1 MQVQI
6 DQTRLEQILVN
17 LIGNAL
23 DAMQAQPLPE
33 LWLEGEVFDGKY
45 RLRVRDNGHGIDA
58 EARKHL
64 FEPFFTTKPGEQGL
78 GLGLTLSASLA
89 AATGGH
95 LGVEHPASGGTT
107 FVLSLPLVSPTSR
120 RANMNND
127 LSVLIVEDDPHVL
140 LGCQQAL
147 TLEDIPC
154 IGVGSAEEALERV
167 GDNFAGI
174 VISDIRLPGIDGLE
188 LLTRLKARDRSLP
201 VVLITGHGD
210 ISMAVGAMQK
220 GAYDF
225 MEKPFSPERLV
236 DVARRALEQRSLA
249 REVSSLRRQ
258 LAERDSLEGRIIGRS
273 PAMQNLRE
281 LIANV
286 ADTSANVLI
295 EGETGTGKE
304 LVARCLHD
312 FSRRHTKQFVALNC
326 GGLPENLF
334 ESEIF
339 GHEANA
345 FTGAGKRRIGKIE
358 HADGG
363 TLFLDEVESM
373 PLPLQIKLLRVL
385 QERTLERLGSNQS
398 VAVDCRVIA
407 ATKSDLDESSKAGE
421 FRSDL
426 YYRLN
431 VVTLEL
437 PPLRERREDILQL
450 FEHFLQQS
458 SLRFDRAVP
467 ELDNQTLSNL
477 MSHDWPGNVRELR
490 NVAER
495 FALGLP
501 AFKKSGASGDNQGLA
516 FAEAVEAFERNLL
529 SDALQRSG
537 GNLTQASQELGM
549 AKTTLFDK
557 VKKYG
562 LSH

>member
-1 MQVQI
+1 
-6 DQTRLEQILVN
+6 
-17 LIGNAL
+17 
-23 DAMQAQPLPE
+23 
-33 LWLEGEVFDGKY
+33 
-45 RLRVRDNGHGIDA
+45 
-58 EARKHL
+58 
-64 FEPFFTTKPGEQGL
+64 
-78 GLGLTLSASLA
+78 
-89 AATGGH
+89 
-95 LGVEHPASGGTT
+95 
-107 FVLSLPLVSPTSR
+107 
-120 RANMNND
+120 MNND
-127 LSVLIVEDDPHVL
+127 LTVLIVEDDPHVL

-147 TLEDIPC
+147 ALEDIRSE
-154 IGVGSAEEALERV
+154 GVGSAEQALALV
-167 GDNFAGI
+167 GDNFPGI
-174 VISDIRLPGIDGLE
+174 VISDIRLPGMDGLE
-188 LLTRLKARDRSLP
+188 LLKQLKGRDRTLP

-210 ISMAVGAMQK
+210 ISMAVGAMRD

-249 REVSSLRRQ
+249 REVWSLRRQ

-273 PAMQNLRE
+273 PAMQQLRE

-312 FSRRHTKQFVALNC
+312 FSRRQPQQFVALNC

-358 HADGG
+358 HAHGG

-373 PLPLQIKLLRVL
+373 PLNLQIKLLRVL

-398 VAVDCRVIA
+398 IDVDCRVIA
-407 ATKSDLDESSKAGE
+407 ATKSDLDQLSKTSQ

-450 FEHFLQQS
+450 FEYFLQQS
-458 SLRFDRAVP
+458 SLRFDRTAP
-467 ELDNQTLSNL
+467 ELDNQTVSSL

-501 AFKKSGASGDNQGLA
+501 AFKKPGSNAAQGLG
-516 FAEAVEAFERNLL
+516 FSEAVEAFERNLL
-529 SDALQRSG
+529 TDALQRSG

-562 LSH
+562 LTH

>member
-1 MQVQI
+1 
-6 DQTRLEQILVN
+6 
-17 LIGNAL
+17 
-23 DAMQAQPLPE
+23 
-33 LWLEGEVFDGKY
+33 
-45 RLRVRDNGHGIDA
+45 
-58 EARKHL
+58 
-64 FEPFFTTKPGEQGL
+64 
-78 GLGLTLSASLA
+78 
-89 AATGGH
+89 
-95 LGVEHPASGGTT
+95 
-107 FVLSLPLVSPTSR
+107 
-120 RANMNND
+120 MNND
-127 LSVLIVEDDPHVL
+127 LTVLIVEDDPHVL

-147 TLEDIPC
+147 ALEDIRSE
-154 IGVGSAEEALERV
+154 GVGSAEQALALV
-167 GDNFAGI
+167 GDNFPGI
-174 VISDIRLPGIDGLE
+174 VISDIRLPVKDGLE
-188 LLTRLKARDRSLP
+188 LLKQLKGRDRTLP

-210 ISMAVGAMQK
+210 ISMAVGAMRD

-249 REVSSLRRQ
+249 REVWSLRRQ

-273 PAMQNLRE
+273 PAMQQLRE

-312 FSRRHTKQFVALNC
+312 FSRRQPQQFVALNC

-358 HADGG
+358 HAHGG

-373 PLPLQIKLLRVL
+373 PLNLQIKLLRVL

-398 VAVDCRVIA
+398 IDVDCRVIA
-407 ATKSDLDESSKAGE
+407 ATKSDLDQLSKASQ

-450 FEHFLQQS
+450 FEYFLQQS
-458 SLRFDRAVP
+458 SLRFDRTAP
-467 ELDNQTLSNL
+467 ELDNQTVSSL

-501 AFKKSGASGDNQGLA
+501 AFKKPGSNAAQGLG
-516 FAEAVEAFERNLL
+516 FSEAVEAFERNLL
-529 SDALQRSG
+529 TDALQRSG

-562 LSH
+562 LTH

>member
-1 MQVQI
+1 MP
-6 DQTRLEQILVN
+6 E
-17 LIGNAL
+17 AL
-23 DAMQAQPLPE
+23 
-33 LWLEGEVFDGKY
+33 
-45 RLRVRDNGHGIDA
+45 
-58 EARKHL
+58 
-64 FEPFFTTKPGEQGL
+64 T
-78 GLGLTLSASLA
+78 
-89 AATGGH
+89 
-95 LGVEHPASGGTT
+95 
-107 FVLSLPLVSPTSR
+107 
-120 RANMNND
+120 
-127 LSVLIVEDDPHVL
+127 VLIVEDDPHVL

-147 TLEDIPC
+147 ALEDIESE
-154 IGVGSAEEALERV
+154 GVGSAEEALQRI
-167 GDNFAGI
+167 GSDFAGI
-174 VISDIRLPGIDGLE
+174 VVSDIRLPGIDGLQ
-188 LLTRLKARDRSLP
+188 LLTRLKQRDPSLP

-210 ISMAVGAMQK
+210 IGMAVGAMRD

-236 DVARRALEQRSLA
+236 EVARRALEQRGLA
-249 REVSSLRRQ
+249 REVSALRRQ
-258 LAERDSLEGRIIGRS
+258 LNGRQTLEQRLIGRS
-273 PAMQNLRE
+273 PAMQQLRE

-286 ADTSANVLI
+286 GDTAANVLI

-312 FSRRHTKQFVALNC
+312 FSRRQSKQFVALNC

-339 GHEANA
+339 GHEAHA

-363 TLFLDEVESM
+363 SLFLDEIESM
-373 PLPLQIKLLRVL
+373 PLNLQIKLLRVL
-385 QERTLERLGSNQS
+385 QEHSLERLGSNQPI
-398 VAVDCRVIA
+398 AVDCRVIA
-407 ATKSDLDESSKAGE
+407 ATKADLAELGKAGQ

-437 PPLRERREDILQL
+437 PPLRERREDIALL
-450 FEHFLQQS
+450 FEHFLQLAA
-458 SLRFDRAVP
+458 LRFDRVAP
-467 ELDNQTLSNL
+467 ELDRHTLAAL
-477 MSHDWPGNVRELR
+477 MAHDWPGNVRELR

-501 AFKKSGASGDNQGLA
+501 VFKKSGLA
-516 FAEAVEAFERNLL
+516 DGNAPSFAEAVEAFERSLL
-529 SDALQRSG
+529 GDALERHA
-537 GNLTQASQELGM
+537 GNLSQASQALGM

-562 LSH
+562 L

>member
-1 MQVQI
+1 M
-6 DQTRLEQILVN
+6 
-17 LIGNAL
+17 NAL
-23 DAMQAQPLPE
+23 
-33 LWLEGEVFDGKY
+33 
-45 RLRVRDNGHGIDA
+45 
-58 EARKHL
+58 
-64 FEPFFTTKPGEQGL
+64 T
-78 GLGLTLSASLA
+78 
-89 AATGGH
+89 
-95 LGVEHPASGGTT
+95 
-107 FVLSLPLVSPTSR
+107 VLV
-120 RANMNND
+120 
-127 LSVLIVEDDPHVL
+127 VEDDPHVL

-147 TLEDIPC
+147 ALEDIPSE
-154 IGVGSAEEALERV
+154 GVGSAEEALARIGEH
-167 GDNFAGI
+167 FAGI
-174 VISDIRLPGIDGLE
+174 VVSDIRLPGIDGLE
-188 LLTRLKARDRSLP
+188 LLRQLKARDPSLP

-210 ISMAVGAMQK
+210 ISMAVGAMRS

-236 DVARRALEQRSLA
+236 DVVRRALEQRSLA

-258 LAERDSLEGRIIGRS
+258 LAERSSLEGRIIGRS

-312 FSRRHTKQFVALNC
+312 FSRRQAQPFVALNC
-326 GGLPENLF
+326 GGLPEQLF

-358 HADGG
+358 HADKG

-373 PLPLQIKLLRVL
+373 PIPLQIKLLRVL

-398 VAVDCRVIA
+398 IEVDCRLIA
-407 ATKSDLDESSKAGE
+407 ATKADLDELSRQNQ

-437 PPLRERREDILQL
+437 PPLRERREDILEL
-450 FEHFLQQS
+450 FQHFLQLAA
-458 SLRFDRAVP
+458 LRFDREPP
-467 ELDNQTLSNL
+467 ELDAQTLSRL

-495 FALGLP
+495 YALGLP
-501 AFKKSGASGDNQGLA
+501 AFKKSAGTNAVGLG

-529 SDALQRSG
+529 TEALQRSG
-537 GNLTQASQELGM
+537 GNLSQASQELGL

-562 LSH
+562 LN

>member
-1 MQVQI
+1 M
-6 DQTRLEQILVN
+6 
-17 LIGNAL
+17 
-23 DAMQAQPLPE
+23 
-33 LWLEGEVFDGKY
+33 
-45 RLRVRDNGHGIDA
+45 
-58 EARKHL
+58 
-64 FEPFFTTKPGEQGL
+64 TTD
-78 GLGLTLSASLA
+78 LT
-89 AATGGH
+89 
-95 LGVEHPASGGTT
+95 
-107 FVLSLPLVSPTSR
+107 
-120 RANMNND
+120 
-127 LSVLIVEDDPHVL
+127 VLIVEDDPHVL

-147 TLEDIPC
+147 ALEDIHSE
-154 IGVGSAEEALERV
+154 GVGSAEEALQRV

-174 VISDIRLPGIDGLE
+174 VVSDIRLPGIDGLE

-210 ISMAVGAMQK
+210 VSMAVNAMRD

-236 DVARRALEQRSLA
+236 DVVRRALEQRGLA
-249 REVSSLRRQ
+249 REVWSLRKQ

-273 PAMQNLRE
+273 PAMQALRA

-312 FSRRHTKQFVALNC
+312 FSRRHSKQFVALNC

-358 HADGG
+358 HAHNG

-373 PLPLQIKLLRVL
+373 PINLQIKLLRVL

-407 ATKSDLDESSKAGE
+407 ATKSDLAELSKVSQ

-450 FEHFLQQS
+450 FEHFLQLS
-458 SLRFDRAVP
+458 ALRFDRETP
-467 ELDNQTLSNL
+467 PLDPQTMAAL
-477 MSHDWPGNVRELR
+477 MGHDWPGNVRELR

-495 FALGLP
+495 YALGLP
-501 AFKKSGASGDNQGLA
+501 AFKKSGTAVDSHDLG
-516 FAEAVEAFERNLL
+516 FFEAVEAFEKNLL
-529 SDALQRSG
+529 SEALHRSG

-562 LSH
+562 LG

>member
-1 MQVQI
+1 M
-6 DQTRLEQILVN
+6 T
-17 LIGNAL
+17 
-23 DAMQAQPLPE
+23 
-33 LWLEGEVFDGKY
+33 
-45 RLRVRDNGHGIDA
+45 
-58 EARKHL
+58 
-64 FEPFFTTKPGEQGL
+64 EP
-78 GLGLTLSASLA
+78 
-89 AATGGH
+89 
-95 LGVEHPASGGTT
+95 
-107 FVLSLPLVSPTSR
+107 
-120 RANMNND
+120 

-147 TLEDIPC
+147 ALEDITS

-167 GDNFAGI
+167 NADFAGI

-188 LLTRLKARDRSLP
+188 LLARLKARDRSLP

-210 ISMAVGAMQK
+210 ISMAVGAMRD

-236 DVARRALEQRSLA
+236 DVARRALEQRGLA
-249 REVSSLRRQ
+249 REVTALRRQ
-258 LAERDSLEGRIIGRS
+258 LAGRQSLEQRIIGRS
-273 PAMQNLRE
+273 PAMQALRE

-286 ADTSANVLI
+286 ADTAANVLI

-312 FSRRHTKQFVALNC
+312 YSRRQSNQFVALNC

-334 ESEIF
+334 DSEIF
-339 GHEANA
+339 GHEAHA

-358 HADGG
+358 HAHNG
-363 TLFLDEVESM
+363 TLFLDEIESM
-373 PLPLQIKLLRVL
+373 PMNLQIKFLRVL
-385 QERTLERLGSNQS
+385 QEQTLERLGSNQPIP
-398 VAVDCRVIA
+398 VDCRVVA
-407 ATKSDLDESSKAGE
+407 ATKADLDEQGKAGQ

-437 PPLRERREDILQL
+437 PPLRDRREDILLL
-450 FEHFLQQS
+450 FDHFLQLA

-467 ELDNQTLSNL
+467 ELDRATVSSL
-477 MSHDWPGNVRELR
+477 MAHDWPGNVRELR

-501 AFKKSGASGDNQGLA
+501 VFKKTGLA
-516 FAEAVEAFERNLL
+516 LDGNEPSFAEAVEAFERSLL
-529 SDALQRSG
+529 GDALERHG
-537 GNLTQASQELGM
+537 GNLSQAAIALGM

-562 LSH
+562 L

>member
-1 MQVQI
+1 M
-6 DQTRLEQILVN
+6 
-17 LIGNAL
+17 NAL
-23 DAMQAQPLPE
+23 
-33 LWLEGEVFDGKY
+33 
-45 RLRVRDNGHGIDA
+45 
-58 EARKHL
+58 
-64 FEPFFTTKPGEQGL
+64 T
-78 GLGLTLSASLA
+78 
-89 AATGGH
+89 
-95 LGVEHPASGGTT
+95 
-107 FVLSLPLVSPTSR
+107 VLV
-120 RANMNND
+120 
-127 LSVLIVEDDPHVL
+127 VEDDPHVL

-147 TLEDIPC
+147 ALEDIPSE
-154 IGVGSAEEALERV
+154 GVGSAEEALARIGEH
-167 GDNFAGI
+167 FAGI
-174 VISDIRLPGIDGLE
+174 VVSDIRLPGIDGLE
-188 LLTRLKARDRSLP
+188 LLRQLKARDPSLP

-210 ISMAVGAMQK
+210 ISMAVGAMRS

-236 DVARRALEQRSLA
+236 DVVRRALEQRSLA

-258 LAERDSLEGRIIGRS
+258 LAERSSLEGRIIGRS

-312 FSRRHTKQFVALNC
+312 FSRRQAQPFVALNC
-326 GGLPENLF
+326 GGLPEQLF

-358 HADGG
+358 HADKG

-373 PLPLQIKLLRVL
+373 PIPLQIKLLRVL

-398 VAVDCRVIA
+398 IEVDCRLIA
-407 ATKSDLDESSKAGE
+407 ATKADLDELSRQNQ

-437 PPLRERREDILQL
+437 PPLRERREDILEL
-450 FEHFLQQS
+450 FQHFLQLAA
-458 SLRFDRAVP
+458 LRFDREPP
-467 ELDNQTLSNL
+467 ELDAQTLSRL

-495 FALGLP
+495 YALGLP
-501 AFKKSGASGDNQGLA
+501 AFKKSAGTNAVGLG

-529 SDALQRSG
+529 TEALQRSG
-537 GNLTQASQELGM
+537 GNLSQASQELGL

-557 VKKYG
+557 VKKYR
-562 LSH
+562 LN

>member
-1 MQVQI
+1 
-6 DQTRLEQILVN
+6 
-17 LIGNAL
+17 
-23 DAMQAQPLPE
+23 
-33 LWLEGEVFDGKY
+33 
-45 RLRVRDNGHGIDA
+45 
-58 EARKHL
+58 
-64 FEPFFTTKPGEQGL
+64 
-78 GLGLTLSASLA
+78 
-89 AATGGH
+89 
-95 LGVEHPASGGTT
+95 
-107 FVLSLPLVSPTSR
+107 
-120 RANMNND
+120 MNND
-127 LSVLIVEDDPHVL
+127 LTVLIVEDDPHVL

-147 TLEDIPC
+147 ALEDIRSE
-154 IGVGSAEEALERV
+154 GVSSAEQALALV
-167 GDNFAGI
+167 GDNFPGI
-174 VISDIRLPGIDGLE
+174 VISDIRLPGMDGLE
-188 LLTRLKARDRSLP
+188 LLKNLKARDRTLP

-210 ISMAVGAMQK
+210 ISMAVGAMRD

-249 REVSSLRRQ
+249 REVWSLRRQ

-273 PAMQNLRE
+273 PAMQQLRE

-312 FSRRHTKQFVALNC
+312 FSRRQPQQFVAFNC

-358 HADGG
+358 HAHGG

-373 PLPLQIKLLRVL
+373 PLNLQIKLLRVL

-398 VAVDCRVIA
+398 IDVDCRVIA
-407 ATKSDLDESSKAGE
+407 ATKSDLDQLSKASQ

-450 FEHFLQQS
+450 FEYFLQQS
-458 SLRFDRAVP
+458 SLRFDRAAP
-467 ELDNQTLSNL
+467 ELDNQTLSSL

-501 AFKKSGASGDNQGLA
+501 AFKKPGSNAAQGLG
-516 FAEAVEAFERNLL
+516 FSEAVEAFERNLL
-529 SDALQRSG
+529 NDALQRSG

-562 LSH
+562 LAH

>member
-1 MQVQI
+1 MN
-6 DQTRLEQILVN
+6 T
-17 LIGNAL
+17 
-23 DAMQAQPLPE
+23 PL
-33 LWLEGEVFDGKY
+33 
-45 RLRVRDNGHGIDA
+45 
-58 EARKHL
+58 
-64 FEPFFTTKPGEQGL
+64 T
-78 GLGLTLSASLA
+78 
-89 AATGGH
+89 
-95 LGVEHPASGGTT
+95 
-107 FVLSLPLVSPTSR
+107 
-120 RANMNND
+120 
-127 LSVLIVEDDPHVL
+127 VLIVEDDPHVL

-147 TLEDIPC
+147 NLEDIAC
-154 IGVGSAEEALERV
+154 QGVGSAEEALALI
-167 GDNFAGI
+167 GDDFAGI
-174 VISDIRLPGIDGLE
+174 VVSDIRLPGMDGLE
-188 LLTRLKARDRSLP
+188 LLNRLKARDPSLP

-210 ISMAVGAMQK
+210 ITMAVGAMRS

-236 DVARRALEQRSLA
+236 DVVRRALEQRGLA
-249 REVSSLRRQ
+249 REVTSLRRQ
-258 LAERDSLEGRIIGRS
+258 LASRNSLAGRIIGRS
-273 PAMQNLRE
+273 PAMEHLRE

-312 FSRRHTKQFVALNC
+312 FSRRQPQPFVALNC

-358 HADGG
+358 HANGG

-373 PLPLQIKLLRVL
+373 PMNLQIKLLRVL
-385 QERTLERLGSNQS
+385 QERTLERLGSNHS
-398 VAVDCRVIA
+398 IDVDCRVIA
-407 ATKSDLDESSKAGE
+407 ATKSDLDELSRHNG

-437 PPLRERREDILQL
+437 PPLRERREDIMEL
-450 FEHFLQQS
+450 FEHFLEQAA
-458 SLRFDRAVP
+458 LRFDREIP
-467 ELDNQTLSNL
+467 SLDSQTLSRL

-495 FALGLP
+495 HALGLP
-501 AFKKSGASGDNQGLA
+501 VFKKSGAQSAPGVG

-529 SDALQRSG
+529 SDALARNN
-537 GNLTQASQELGM
+537 GNLSQASIDLGM

-562 LSH
+562 LS

>member
-1 MQVQI
+1 M
-6 DQTRLEQILVN
+6 T
-17 LIGNAL
+17 
-23 DAMQAQPLPE
+23 
-33 LWLEGEVFDGKY
+33 
-45 RLRVRDNGHGIDA
+45 
-58 EARKHL
+58 
-64 FEPFFTTKPGEQGL
+64 EP
-78 GLGLTLSASLA
+78 
-89 AATGGH
+89 
-95 LGVEHPASGGTT
+95 
-107 FVLSLPLVSPTSR
+107 
-120 RANMNND
+120 

-147 TLEDIPC
+147 DLEDIPS
-154 IGVGSAEEALERV
+154 IGVGSAEEALKQV
-167 GDNFAGI
+167 GEDFAGI
-174 VISDIRLPGIDGLE
+174 VISDIRLPGMDGLT
-188 LLTRLKARDRSLP
+188 LLERLKARDRSLP

-210 ISMAVGAMQK
+210 ISMAVQAMRD

-236 DVARRALEQRSLA
+236 DVARRALEQRRLA

-258 LAERDSLEGRIIGRS
+258 LAGRQSLEQRIIGRS
-273 PAMQNLRE
+273 PAIQALRE

-286 ADTSANVLI
+286 ADTAANVLI

-312 FSRRHTKQFVALNC
+312 YSRRHTKEFVALNC

-334 ESEIF
+334 DSEIF
-339 GHEANA
+339 GHEAHA

-358 HADGG
+358 HAHQG
-363 TLFLDEVESM
+363 TLFLDEIESM
-373 PLPLQIKLLRVL
+373 PLNLQIKFLRVL
-385 QERTLERLGSNQS
+385 QEQTLERLGSNQPIP
-398 VAVDCRVIA
+398 VDCRVIA
-407 ATKSDLDESSKAGE
+407 ATKFDLDEQGKAGN

-437 PPLRERREDILQL
+437 PPLRERREDILML

-458 SLRFDRAVP
+458 SLRFDRVAP
-467 ELDNQTLSNL
+467 ELDNATVSAL
-477 MSHDWPGNVRELR
+477 MAHDWPGNVRELR

-501 AFKKSGASGDNQGLA
+501 VFKKTGLTPDGNEPR
-516 FAEAVEAFERNLL
+516 FAEAVEAFEKSLL
-529 SDALQRSG
+529 STALERHG
-537 GNLTQASQELGM
+537 GNLSQASIALGM

-562 LSH
+562 L

>member
-1 MQVQI
+1 M
-6 DQTRLEQILVN
+6 
-17 LIGNAL
+17 NAL
-23 DAMQAQPLPE
+23 
-33 LWLEGEVFDGKY
+33 
-45 RLRVRDNGHGIDA
+45 
-58 EARKHL
+58 
-64 FEPFFTTKPGEQGL
+64 T
-78 GLGLTLSASLA
+78 
-89 AATGGH
+89 
-95 LGVEHPASGGTT
+95 
-107 FVLSLPLVSPTSR
+107 
-120 RANMNND
+120 
-127 LSVLIVEDDPHVL
+127 VLIVEDDPHVL

-147 TLEDIPC
+147 ALEDIPSQGVASAEAALAC
-154 IGVGSAEEALERV
+154 IG
-167 GDNFAGI
+167 DDFAGI
-174 VISDIRLPGIDGLE
+174 VVSDIRLPGMDGLE
-188 LLTRLKARDRSLP
+188 LLSQLKARDPSLP

-210 ISMAVGAMQK
+210 ISMAVGAMRS

-236 DVARRALEQRSLA
+236 DVVRRALERRGLA

-258 LAERDSLEGRIIGRS
+258 LAERSSLEGRIIGRS
-273 PAMQNLRE
+273 PAMHNLRE

-312 FSRRHTKQFVALNC
+312 FSRRQPQPFVALNC
-326 GGLPENLF
+326 GGLPEQLF

-358 HADGG
+358 HADQG

-373 PLPLQIKLLRVL
+373 PIPLQIKLLRVL

-398 VAVDCRVIA
+398 IAVDCRLIA
-407 ATKSDLDESSKAGE
+407 ATKADLDALSRQNQ

-437 PPLRERREDILQL
+437 PPLRERREDILEL
-450 FEHFLQQS
+450 FEHFLQMAA
-458 SLRFDRAVP
+458 LRFDREPP
-467 ELDNQTLSNL
+467 ELDAPTLSRL

-495 FALGLP
+495 YALGLP
-501 AFKKSGASGDNQGLA
+501 AFKKNGAATVVSLG
-516 FAEAVEAFERNLL
+516 FSEAVEAFERNLL
-529 SDALQRSG
+529 TEALQRTA
-537 GNLTQASQELGM
+537 GNLSQASLELGM

-562 LSH
+562 LN

>member
-1 MQVQI
+1 MLNSVI
-6 DQTRLEQILVN
+6 VVDDEASIRNAVEQ
-17 LIGNAL
+17 
-23 DAMQAQPLPE
+23 
-33 LWLEGEVFDGKY
+33 W
-45 RLRVRDNGHGIDA
+45 
-58 EARKHL
+58 
-64 FEPFFTTKPGEQGL
+64 
-78 GLGLTLSASLA
+78 
-89 AATGGH
+89 
-95 LGVEHPASGGTT
+95 
-107 FVLSLPLVSPTSR
+107 LSLSGFDVQLF
-120 RANMNND
+120 NNA
-127 LSVLIVEDDPHVL
+127 EDCLHRLPAH
-140 LGCQQAL
+140 
-147 TLEDIPC
+147 
-154 IGVGSAEEALERV
+154 
-167 GDNFAGI
+167 FAGVI
-174 VISDIRLPGIDGLE
+174 VSDVRMPGMGGLA
-188 LLTRLKARDRSLP
+188 LLTRLQQLDADLP
-201 VVLITGHGD
+201 VILLTGHGD
-210 ISMAVGAMQK
+210 VPMAVEAMRD

-225 MEKPFSPERLV
+225 LEKPFSPEALLSSL
-236 DVARRALEQRSLA
+236 RRALEKRQLVLENRRLHEQAGLREQIDGRLLGVSRSLQT
-249 REVSSLRRQ
+249 LRRQ
-258 LAERDSLEGRIIGRS
+258 VLELAPL
-273 PAMQNLRE
+273 P
-281 LIANV
+281 V
-286 ADTSANVLI
+286 NVLI
-295 EGETGTGKE
+295 RGETGSGKE

-312 FSRRHTKQFVALNC
+312 FSRRQPQQFVALNC

-358 HADGG
+358 HAHGG

-373 PLPLQIKLLRVL
+373 PLNLQIKLLRVL

-398 VAVDCRVIA
+398 IDVDCRVIA
-407 ATKSDLDESSKAGE
+407 ATKSDLDQLSKASQ

-450 FEHFLQQS
+450 FEYFLQQS
-458 SLRFDRAVP
+458 SLRFDRTAP
-467 ELDNQTLSNL
+467 ELDNQTVSSL

-501 AFKKSGASGDNQGLA
+501 AFKKPGSNAAQGLG
-516 FAEAVEAFERNLL
+516 FSEAVEAFERNLL
-529 SDALQRSG
+529 TDALQRSG

-562 LSH
+562 LTH